1 MSGFEI
7 AGVVLGGLP
16 LLISAIEY
24 SGKVKKYGRS
34 YWRFRD
40 AYLKETAQISHCQTI
55 FQLHLQELLQ
65 PLLVVEVIDLVQYE
79 DLLAKPGG
87 IEWKEAS
94 VEQSLATRLAGTYD
108 QYLTTLRALQEIIV
122 RLSQKAKTQ
131 DTKFRQWLD
140 DHLQKQPPARRE
152 LVTRAYAACA
162 KLAGEPTRL
171 RHLASMSSREELLAE
186 VEAYIKRLSDHL
198 ASAERVTVASKD
210 SPTFAKVPVP
220 KTLHGFWSTAHRMHS
235 LMRRCFPCSCAA
247 GHCARLWLD
256 YKSLLSR
263 SLDLQVLFG
272 RALRHNGSPWT
283 GRDLIIGEQKALRTC
298 SCSSQ
303 AGSLKLKAIRP
314 DASAGGM
321 PTISIQVPG
330 CAAGTTP
337 SLRLVTAQDVF
348 RNTR

>member
-24 SGKVKKYGRS
+24 SGKVKKYGKS

-79 DLLAKPGG
+79 DLLAKPGSN
-87 IEWKEAS
+87 EWKEVS
-94 VEQSLATRLAGTYD
+94 VEESLATRLAGTYD

-140 DHLQKQPPARRE
+140 DYLQKQPQARRD
-152 LVTRAYAACA
+152 LVTRANAACA

-171 RHLASMSSREELLAE
+171 RHIASMSSREELLAE
-186 VEAYIKRLSDHL
+186 AEAYIKRLSDHL
-198 ASAERVTVASKD
+198 ASAERVTVASKE
-210 SPTFAKVPVP
+210 SPTFARVPVP
-220 KTLHGFWSTAHRMHS
+220 KALHGFWSTAHRIHS
-235 LMRRCFPCSCAA
+235 LMCRCFPCSCA
-247 GHCARLWLD
+247 GEHCARLWLD

-263 SLDLQVLFG
+263 SLDLQVLFD
-272 RALRHNGSPWT
+272 RVLRHAGSPWT
-283 GRDLIIGEQKALRTC
+283 GHDLTIGERKALRTC
-298 SCSSQ
+298 SCSAQ
-303 AGSLKLKAIRP
+303 AGSLNLKAFIP
-314 DASAGGM
+314 NVGAGGN
-321 PTISIQVPG
+321 PTISTQVPG
-330 CAAGTTP
+330 CAANTP
-337 SLRLVTAQDVF
+337 PLLG
-348 RNTR
+348 